1 MPPTNDILTIEQSS
15 ANERIMYIG
24 RKDRSFWKSRNIH
37 WLSPTWSDYSG
48 YLPNDAII
56 SDIAAHPTNEDI
68 VYIAQSNRI
77 YKSILGGDII
87 YGSSIP
93 AWTNISG
100 SLPDIP
106 INCILY
112 DKSQPYESLYIGTD
126 AGVFYKDGT
135 MADWV
140 QYNDGMPSAAIVYDL
155 EMHYDWMSDN
165 TLKAGTYGRG
175 LWEAEAWPTSPVYAV
190 ADNTIAWPG
199 EFIKFHPK
207 YIGDPSDFYW
217 YFGPYAQP
225 ITSEE
230 ECPQVMFYQ
239 PGVYDVKL
247 MVKFKDHY
255 ETVKMYD
262 FITVIDKNYQQ
273 WKSQQIQAN
282 IVESEHIR
290 TGNLADNMKIYPNP
304 TCDFVNISLD
314 TKENIKGNVNIY
326 NVSGTL
332 VEKRENCD
340 LSASPLRIDLSAN
353 EKGIYLLKIEMEN
366 EIVTGKISL
375 VKE

>member
-1 MPPTNDILTIEQSS
+1 
-15 ANERIMYIG
+15 
-24 RKDRSFWKSRNIH
+24 
-37 WLSPTWSDYSG
+37 
-48 YLPNDAII
+48 
-56 SDIAAHPTNEDI
+56 
-68 VYIAQSNRI
+68 
-77 YKSILGGDII
+77 
-87 YGSSIP
+87 
-93 AWTNISG
+93 
-100 SLPDIP
+100 
-106 INCILY
+106 
-112 DKSQPYESLYIGTD
+112 
-126 AGVFYKDGT
+126 
-135 MADWV
+135 
-140 QYNDGMPSAAIVYDL
+140 
-155 EMHYDWMSDN
+155 
-165 TLKAGTYGRG
+165 
-175 LWEAEAWPTSPVYAV
+175 
-190 ADNTIAWPG
+190 
-199 EFIKFHPK
+199 
-207 YIGDPSDFYW
+207 
-217 YFGPYAQP
+217 
-225 ITSEE
+225 
-230 ECPQVMFYQ
+230 MFYQ